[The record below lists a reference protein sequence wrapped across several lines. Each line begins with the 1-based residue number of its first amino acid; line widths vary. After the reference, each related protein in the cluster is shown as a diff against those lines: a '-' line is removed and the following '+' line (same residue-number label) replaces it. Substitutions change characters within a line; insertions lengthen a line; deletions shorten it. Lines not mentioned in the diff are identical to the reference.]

1 MFKVPKMSNNQ
12 HRFKFNFR
20 LQPLA
25 CLFPVMAERLY
36 DGCLIAVGWKYRVQ
50 SMPSR
55 ADPINIF
62 LA

>member
-1 MFKVPKMSNNQ
+1 MSTNQ

-36 DGCLIAVGWKYRVQ
+36 DGYLIVVGWKYRVQ
-50 SMPSR
+50 SKPSG